1 MGGPPGGGLGAV
13 IRPDNDKFDLRQVI
27 GPQVLLD
34 SGLPSAVFVLAYTV
48 TGQDLQIGVW
58 AAIGTGVL
66 LGIVRL
72 LRREPLQNVLAGFI
86 GVVVAAWVVSRTGR
100 PQDIALPGL
109 LINIGYGIA
118 YLVSILVRWP
128 LLGVAVGAISG
139 DISGWRRDPRLLR
152 AYTQASWLWVIM
164 FALRLAVQMPL
175 YLAGSEQLG
184 WLVTTRLVM
193 GWPLFALTA
202 WLSWVVVRRAM
213 REPAPATG

>member
-1 MGGPPGGGLGAV
+1 MSGSPAGGLGAV

-48 TGQDLQIGVW
+48 SGQDLQLGIW

-72 LRREPLQNVLAGFI
+72 LRREPLQNVLAGFL

-118 YLVSILVRWP
+118 YLVSIAVRWP

-139 DISGWRRDPRLLR
+139 DIGGWRRDPRLLR
-152 AYTQASWLWVIM
+152 AYTQASWLWVGM
-164 FALRLAVQMPL
+164 FALRLAVQLPL

-213 REPAPATG
+213 REPAPATS